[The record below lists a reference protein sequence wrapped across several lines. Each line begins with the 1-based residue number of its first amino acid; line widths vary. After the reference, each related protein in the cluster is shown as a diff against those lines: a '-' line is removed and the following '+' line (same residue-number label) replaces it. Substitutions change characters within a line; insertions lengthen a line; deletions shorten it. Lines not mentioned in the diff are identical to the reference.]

1 MILAGEKAG
10 EGQWEDVVTK
20 AVDSRGR
27 DAVSKT
33 KTIRKEG
40 EVIVG
45 VRLSAFGYFDV
56 VVVVVL

>member
-1 MILAGEKAG
+1 LASEW
-10 EGQWEDVVTK
+10 QWEDVVTK